1 MGCCGSGGA
10 NSPSNAIR
18 MKQSGPPSV
27 TGYAV
32 DMPDGRVLT
41 YLTQEEAQNT
51 VNGYNLPNPPRP
63 VLGWK

>member
-10 NSPSNAIR
+10 NTPSNAIR
-18 MKQSGPPSV
+18 MRQSGPPTV

-41 YLTQEEAQNT
+41 YLTLEQAQAT
-51 VNGYNLPNPPRP
+51 VDDYNLPTPPRQ